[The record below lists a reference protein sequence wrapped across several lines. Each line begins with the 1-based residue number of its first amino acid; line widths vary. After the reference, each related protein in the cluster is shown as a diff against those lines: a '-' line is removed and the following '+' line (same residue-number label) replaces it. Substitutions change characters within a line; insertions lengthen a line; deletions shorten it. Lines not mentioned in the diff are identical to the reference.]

1 MKELSDQIY
10 QFIYQGISLRTMGLL
25 VGGIVLLL
33 HLWALIKP
41 EATKEFLKK
50 LPRNQSVG
58 TWVLTVAFIL
68 GVVVATSMD
77 LGDFARLRYIAQIAL
92 PVMFLCLLFYCND
105 YLGARSLGIFLL
117 LAACPILNA
126 AFLQPPATRV
136 LLSGITYV
144 WILLALFWVGMP
156 FTMRDQI
163 AWITQSPARQKLAA
177 LAGMVYGAAL
187 LICAVAFWGV

>member
-25 VGGIVLLL
+25 VGCVVLLL
-33 HLWALIKP
+33 HLWALLKP
-41 EATKEFLKK
+41 AATTEFLKK

-58 TWVLTVAFIL
+58 TWVLTLAFIL
-68 GVVVATSMD
+68 GVIVATSMD
-77 LGDFARLRYIAQIAL
+77 LGDFARLRYVAQIAL
-92 PVMFLCLLFYCND
+92 PLMFLSLLFYCND
-105 YLGARSLGIFLL
+105 YLGARSIGILL
-117 LAACPILNA
+117 LLVACPILNA

-136 LLSGITYV
+136 VLSGLTYA

-163 AWITQSPARQKLAA
+163 AWITKSPARQKLVTF
-177 LAGMVYGAAL
+177 AGVVYGVVL
-187 LICAVAFWGV
+187 LVCAVAFWGV